1 MVTRRVASLMNGAYN
16 FIIFMYQMA
25 YGYHF
30 SHSNAHITAIS
41 SFTPSST
48 ACPVGVQ
55 FYRGREEA
63 VHYDRLRRLIVEC
76 SYCRESIEA
85 V

>member
-1 MVTRRVASLMNGAYN
+1 VTRRVASLMNRAYN

-48 ACPVGVQ
+48 ACPVGV
-55 FYRGREEA
+55 GGSVSTVEERRQCITI
-63 VHYDRLRRLIVEC
+63 VYDDLL
-76 SYCRESIEA
+76 
-85 V
+85 